1 MSVNIFDPGAVMSRD
16 IKCYAYY
23 PVLLS
28 NGLYVY
34 NQVYWIVNLNA
45 WFGTGPR
52 TRLVSDHDYL
62 FHLLAD

>member
-1 MSVNIFDPGAVMSRD
+1 MSRD

-28 NGLYVY
+28 NGSYIY
-34 NQVYWIVNLNA
+34 NQVYWIVNLNV

-52 TRLVSDHDYL
+52 TRLLSDQDYL